1 MFTYDTVVEAVEGLK
16 GRGYSID
23 FNLEPGRLVCHQ
35 TPLSLSPADF
45 EIAEIYRFEGNSDP
59 DDEAVV
65 YAIESMNGQ
74 KGLLVTGYGI
84 SADGVGAEMLKKLTS
99 RPI

>member
-1 MFTYDTVVEAVEGLK
+1 MFAYDTVIEAVKGLK
-16 GRGYSID
+16 QRGYSID
-23 FNLEPGRLVCHQ
+23 FNLEPDRLVCHQ

-45 EIAEIYRFEGNSDP
+45 EITEFYRFEGNSDP

-65 YAIESMNGQ
+65 YAIESANGQ

-84 SADGVGAEMLKKLTS
+84 SAEGVGEEMIKKLTS
-99 RPI
+99 RPR

>member
-1 MFTYDTVVEAVEGLK
+1 MFAYDTVVEAVKELK
-16 GRGYSID
+16 QRGYSID
-23 FNLEPGRLVCHQ
+23 FNLEPGRLVCHR

-45 EIAEIYRFEGNSDP
+45 KITEVYRFEGNSDP

-65 YAIESMNGQ
+65 YAIESTNGQ

-84 SADGVGAEMLKKLTS
+84 SAEGVGEEMIKKLTN
-99 RPI
+99 RPR

>member
-16 GRGYSID
+16 QRGYSID
-23 FNLEPGRLVCHQ
+23 FNIEPGRLVCHQ
-35 TPLSLSPADF
+35 TPLSLAPADF
-45 EIAEIYRFEGNSDP
+45 GIAEVYRFEGNSDP

-65 YAIESMNGQ
+65 YAIESTNGQ

-84 SADGVGAEMLKKLTS
+84 SAEGVGEEMIKKLTS
-99 RPI
+99 YPR

>member
-1 MFTYDTVVEAVEGLK
+1 MFTYDTVIEAVEGLK

-45 EIAEIYRFEGNSDP
+45 EIVEIYRFEGNSDP

-65 YAIESMNGQ
+65 YAIESANGQ

-84 SADGVGAEMLKKLTS
+84 SAEGVGEEMIKKLTS
-99 RPI
+99 SSR